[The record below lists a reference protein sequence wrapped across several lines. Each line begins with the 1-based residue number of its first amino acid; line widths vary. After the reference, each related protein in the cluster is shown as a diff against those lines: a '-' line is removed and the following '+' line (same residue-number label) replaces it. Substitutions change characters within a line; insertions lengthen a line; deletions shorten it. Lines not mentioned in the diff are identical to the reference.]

1 MSLEKYDGEGESRI
15 NLTQLRIYP
24 YEVQD
29 RSKVLNDREPCI
41 IWT

>member
-1 MSLEKYDGEGESRI
+1 MSLEKYDGEEQARI
-15 NLTQLRIYP
+15 NYDKLPIYP
-24 YEVQD
+24 YGVMD